1 MSIYPAADF
10 NNKKKVIVS
19 LENVTK
25 KFPTNDSKTVDNINL
40 NIYEGEFFSLL
51 GPSGCGKTTL
61 LRMIAGFEQPTSG
74 KIFIDDMDMTK
85 FPPYSRPINLMF
97 QYYALFPHMNVE
109 QNIAFGLHQEGLPS
123 EVIRSRVKDV
133 MEMVKLSGLEK
144 RKPSDISGGQ
154 QQRVALARS
163 LVKRPKILMLDEPLA
178 ALDLKTRE
186 HTQLELINI
195 QHMLGI
201 TFIMV
206 THDQEEALAMS
217 SRIAIMDGGE
227 ILQIGSPKQIYE
239 YPNSRFVADFIGT
252 INMFS
257 GKVISGSTDG
267 EYMIIRSI
275 EAGCDIVYRTTQ
287 KIPTDAEVWMAVR
300 PEEMNISTKLI
311 KSENNQMPG
320 KIYDI
325 GFLGDKISYH
335 VKLHSGFNVAVTVP
349 TSARNKNIDLVVG
362 NDVYVSWHDTD
373 GVVLTE

>member
-61 LRMIAGFEQPTSG
+61 LRMIAGFEQLTSG

-97 QYYALFPHMNVE
+97 QYYALFPH
-109 QNIAFGLHQEGLPS
+109 
-123 EVIRSRVKDV
+123 IRSRVKDV